1 MATIF
6 DVAQWFLSKHSMTHK
21 KLQKLCYYA
30 QAWYCALYDGTPF
43 FNEQFEAWVHGP
55 VCKALYSRYAD
66 YGWSAIPMTE
76 NNDAVFDQQ
85 QLDILNAV
93 FDLYDNYNGDQ
104 LEEITHRES
113 PWQKQRVGLHE
124 YEPSSN
130 VISVKDMREYYLA
143 EYQRSQND

>member
-1 MATIF
+1 
-6 DVAQWFLSKHSMTHK
+6 
-21 KLQKLCYYA
+21 
-30 QAWYCALYDGTPF
+30 
-43 FNEQFEAWVHGP
+43 
-55 VCKALYSRYAD
+55 
-66 YGWSAIPMTE
+66 MTE